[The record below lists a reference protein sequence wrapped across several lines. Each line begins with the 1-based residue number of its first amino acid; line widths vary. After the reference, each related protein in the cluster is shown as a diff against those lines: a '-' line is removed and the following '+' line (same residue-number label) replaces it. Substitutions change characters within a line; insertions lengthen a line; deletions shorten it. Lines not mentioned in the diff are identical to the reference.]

1 MQAARDPDPGLRDA
15 SRSLVLSRAVPG
27 AERPLAFL
35 LAALQQA
42 CSARPGPRSGFAPRS
57 LSSRKAFP
65 RLVRRPPSAAGT
77 PDARARRG
85 AARRQGGDRELAA
98 LALGALGNA
107 AVSDAQRARAM
118 AVVEARLAPD
128 HGGRSRWESDGD
140 TQAAAL
146 EALLA
151 LSTAD
156 GSAQAVQA
164 RLAVQCCR
172 AICARTGT
180 DALRARAT
188 AVLARLRAA
197 GAPLAGVEAQ
207 LVVALDAAHPH
218 PHPPL
223 ARRAAAA
230 ALGAAGA
237 RGSLVLSIALGRAL
251 GDDPDAS
258 TRLAA
263 ARALLLT
270 AGELHRGREGAA
282 EPEGAGGEGV
292 RARVLRAAEWEPDR
306 RVRRA
311 MLALLEPLDADAE
324 LRWGGLSQAG
334 RGGEDGREHEDG
346 DEGEGAGSPG
356 LGAEEGAEVPAGSP
370 GGREGAAA
378 DATEEGVSGGQAD
391 PGSHDA
397 GGGGAAGERGEGE
410 AGGGKAA
417 RAHCVVP
424 PLALVGRRPRSF
436 SRLGRGWD
444 KSL

>member
-197 GAPLAGVEAQ
+197 GA
-207 LVVALDAAHPH
+207 
-218 PHPPL
+218 PL

>member
-1 MQAARDPDPGLRDA
+1 
-15 SRSLVLSRAVPG
+15 
-27 AERPLAFL
+27 
-35 LAALQQA
+35 
-42 CSARPGPRSGFAPRS
+42 
-57 LSSRKAFP
+57 
-65 RLVRRPPSAAGT
+65 
-77 PDARARRG
+77 
-85 AARRQGGDRELAA
+85 
-98 LALGALGNA
+98 
-107 AVSDAQRARAM
+107 M
-118 AVVEARLAPD
+118 AVVEARLAPL

-156 GSAQAVQA
+156 GSAPLAKAVQA

-172 AICARTGT
+172 VICARTGT

-207 LVVALDAAHPH
+207 LVAALDAAHPH
-218 PHPPL
+218 SHPPP

-270 AGELHRGREGAA
+270 AGELHRGPEGAA

-292 RARVLRAAEWEPDR
+292 RARVLRAAGWEPDG
-306 RVRRA
+306 RVRGT
-311 MLALLEPLDADAE
+311 MLALLGADADAE

-334 RGGEDGREHEDG
+334 DAGEAGRGGEGEDG
-346 DEGEGAGSPG
+346 DGGDRAGSRG
-356 LGAEEGAEVPAGSP
+356 LGAEEGAEELAGSP
-370 GGREGAAA
+370 GDGEGAAA
-378 DATEEGVSGGQAD
+378 DAAEEGVCGGQAD
-391 PGSHDA
+391 PGSHGAGA
-397 GGGGAAGERGEGE
+397 GGAVGERGEGE
-410 AGGGKAA
+410 AGGGKAE
-417 RAHCVVP
+417 RVHCIVP
-424 PLALVGRRPRSF
+424 PFALVGRRPRSF